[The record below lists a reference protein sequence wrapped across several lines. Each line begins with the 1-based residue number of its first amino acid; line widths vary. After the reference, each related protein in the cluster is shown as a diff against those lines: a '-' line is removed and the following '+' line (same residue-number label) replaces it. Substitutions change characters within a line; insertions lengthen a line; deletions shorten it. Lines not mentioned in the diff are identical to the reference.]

1 MRFVFWFKGHIVS
14 DGLYV
19 VTDELSEYNPVAF
32 HTSCED
38 ELGIHVGSE
47 MQLCH
52 CGIYKLIV
60 KEQHFVGLHFSS

>member
-1 MRFVFWFKGHIVS
+1 MRFVFWLKGHIVS